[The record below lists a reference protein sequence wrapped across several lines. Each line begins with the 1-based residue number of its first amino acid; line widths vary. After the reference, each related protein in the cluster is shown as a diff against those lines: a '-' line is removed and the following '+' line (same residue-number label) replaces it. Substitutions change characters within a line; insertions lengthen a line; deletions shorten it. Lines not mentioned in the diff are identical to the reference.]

1 MTQQAEKC
9 LFKCQRCGTCC
20 RWPGHVL
27 LTCADVSRMAAAM
40 ELSETDFIDCYT
52 QLASNRRQLSL
63 MEYPDGRCIFLTE
76 QGCAHYEARPV
87 QCRNFPHTWRVS
99 EGCPALE
106 AMDKNQL
113 KR

>member
-1 MTQQAEKC
+1 MTDAQGTRS
-9 LFKCQRCGTCC
+9 FKCQRCGICC

-27 LTCADVSRMAAAM
+27 LTDEDITQLALATGI
-40 ELSETDFIDCYT
+40 SENRFIEQHT

-63 MEYPDGRCIFLTE
+63 KECPDGRCIFLKE
-76 QGCAHYEARPV
+76 EGCAFYAARPE

-106 AMDKNQL
+106 EVDKDGD